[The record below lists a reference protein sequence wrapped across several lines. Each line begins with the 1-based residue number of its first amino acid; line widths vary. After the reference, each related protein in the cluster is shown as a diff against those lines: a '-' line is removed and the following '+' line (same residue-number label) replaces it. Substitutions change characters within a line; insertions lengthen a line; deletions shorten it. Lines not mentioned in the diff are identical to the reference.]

1 MGSLVIRGVKLL
13 LLLMMLGCFQQAKAQ
28 STTEDRIDQLVEQL
42 SAETNDT
49 TKTLIC
55 IELAEL
61 YAQTNY
67 KQSAKY
73 ALKAVE
79 YSEPILYST
88 ARYQALTTIGDV
100 FINSGEKQIAV
111 EYLLKYIEE
120 AKYTESKLDVAI
132 GYFNLGSAWLAIGED
147 KKAEE
152 MMKKMEGSLAA
163 YADANNGEIDTIS
176 SLSLYCNMVQIAF
189 IRQDQWLGETYFAKG
204 KKLGGNGPVLENLRG
219 LLYLNYGYLLLK
231 AKRYEDVMPFLDTAY
246 TLFEAT
252 NDLAQMGLVY
262 TGKGDAYLGLND
274 KGKALD
280 YYNKAYLMGVAVEN
294 DQLILE
300 ASKSLYGEYKL
311 TQKSDSTL
319 KYLTIMNEVK
329 ERIKDNEAR
338 EKLISQDLR
347 WEYEEQQRQ
356 LLDKSRANGLKV
368 VVVALILVFFVGI
381 IFLRGNKN
389 LDQVRFEKYNLELSA
404 EKLKLDNELL
414 TTRIEMKDKQLATE
428 VLYRIQNNE
437 LVREMVQK
445 LIVIKVQPPKE
456 AKAAIDKVVHH
467 LERSVEE
474 KAWDDFELRFL
485 QVYTD
490 FYDRLHEH
498 SPDLSVQQRRL
509 CAFIKLNMT
518 TKDIAAITGQSPHSI
533 VMARSRLRKKL
544 GLQDTDVALVEFI
557 NGL

>member
-1 MGSLVIRGVKLL
+1 M
-13 LLLMMLGCFQQAKAQ
+13 
-28 STTEDRIDQLVEQL
+28 
-42 SAETNDT
+42 
-49 TKTLIC
+49 
-55 IELAEL
+55 
-61 YAQTNY
+61 
-67 KQSAKY
+67 
-73 ALKAVE
+73 E

-88 ARYQALTTIGDV
+88 ARYQVLTTIGDI
-100 FINSGEKQIAV
+100 FLNSGEKQIAV

-120 AKYTESKLDVAI
+120 AKYSESQLDVAI

-152 MMKKMEGSLAA
+152 MMRKMESTLAS
-163 YADANNGEIDTIS
+163 YAAANKGEMDTICT
-176 SLSLYCNMVQIAF
+176 LSLYCNMQQIAYKRKDF
-189 IRQDQWLGETYFAKG
+189 LLGETYFAKG
-204 KKLGGNGPVLENLRG
+204 KKLSVDGPVLMNLRG
-219 LLYLNYGYLLLK
+219 VLYMNHGYLLLEV
-231 AKRYEDVMPFLDTAY
+231 KRYEAVMPYLDTAF

-252 NDLAQMGLVY
+252 NDLAQIGLVY
-262 TGKGDAYLGLND
+262 TGMGDAYLGLND

-300 ASKSLYGEYKL
+300 ASKALYGEYKL

-338 EKLISQDLR
+338 EKLISQALK
-347 WEYEEQQRQ
+347 WEYEAQQRQ
-356 LLDKSRANGLKV
+356 LLDNNRANKWKAGFIVLIVVIFAVVTILKSR
-368 VVVALILVFFVGI
+368 
-381 IFLRGNKN
+381 KN
-389 LDQVRFEKYNLELSA
+389 LKSLRLEKYHVELNA

-414 TTRIEMKDKQLATE
+414 STRIEMKDKQLATE

-437 LVREMVQK
+437 LVREMVQQ
-445 LIVIKVQPPKE
+445 LIVIKTQPPKE

-467 LERSVEE
+467 LERSIEE
-474 KAWDDFELRFL
+474 KAWEDFEIRFL
-485 QVYTD
+485 HVHAD
-490 FYDRLHEH
+490 FYERLHEYC
-498 SPDLSVQQRRL
+498 PDLSVQQRRL

-544 GLQDTDVALVEFI
+544 GLQDTDMALVEFI